1 MLDRILFWAVL
12 VWMVGMLA
20 MAFVAVREVWR
31 DSNRLVDEDP
41 DGPPAGKS
49 PPPPSGKS
57 PDV

>member
-31 DSNRLVDEDP
+31 DSNRPVDEDP